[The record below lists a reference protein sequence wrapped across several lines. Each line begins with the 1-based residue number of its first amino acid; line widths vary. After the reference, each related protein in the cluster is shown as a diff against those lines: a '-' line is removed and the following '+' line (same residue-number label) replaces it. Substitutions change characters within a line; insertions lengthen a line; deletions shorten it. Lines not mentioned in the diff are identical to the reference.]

1 MSQIFDVLVVSVKV
15 KVKFMLSLL
24 GGGYGEAPWR
34 FLGDLCRLEAEME
47 ALDDCPD
54 DSDDESMAI
63 AQLLLRQQCY
73 RINDGAFAAFAD
85 SIRRRRMLSL
95 LANAGS
101 TRHGIDRMRRLQA
114 CLLSRMGEPMRR
126 DDLITID
133 AEDILSSRVSHAA
146 P

>member
-1 MSQIFDVLVVSVKV
+1 
-15 KVKFMLSLL
+15 
-24 GGGYGEAPWR
+24 
-34 FLGDLCRLEAEME
+34 ME

-85 SIRRRRMLSL
+85 SIRRRRMFSL
-95 LANAGS
+95 FANAGS
-101 TRHGIDRMRRLQA
+101 IRHGIDRMRRLQA
-114 CLLSRMGEPMRR
+114 NCLLSRMGEPMRR

-133 AEDILSSRVSHAA
+133 AEESSAA
-146 P
+146 GSLTQPLEAMS

>member
-1 MSQIFDVLVVSVKV
+1 
-15 KVKFMLSLL
+15 
-24 GGGYGEAPWR
+24 
-34 FLGDLCRLEAEME
+34 ME

-85 SIRRRRMLSL
+85 SIRRRRMFSL
-95 LANAGS
+95 FANAGS
-101 TRHGIDRMRRLQA
+101 IRHGIDRMRRLQA
-114 CLLSRMGEPMRR
+114 NCLLSRMGEPMRR

-146 P
+146 PCGHALTELNPWGLPDRGGSGPTGRRGLCSGQEDSG